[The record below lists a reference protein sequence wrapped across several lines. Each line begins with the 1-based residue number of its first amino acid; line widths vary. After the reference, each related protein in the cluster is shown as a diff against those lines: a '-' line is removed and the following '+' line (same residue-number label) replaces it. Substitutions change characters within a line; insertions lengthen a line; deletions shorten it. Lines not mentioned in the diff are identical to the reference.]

1 MARCG
6 RRGIRRGDRL
16 FGPGAA
22 LASACALAIALLAC
36 SGPSPTP
43 TPVRPPPPATT
54 PTSAASPTTALPPG
68 AGVPIIPAIPSGSPI
83 ASPPSLAITSG
94 KTASD
99 MRTELDRILQEHA
112 LLLEPVMVS
121 TVGDHQPENAA
132 AGATLDRNSETLS
145 QWLGAVYGLDTQR
158 TFLDLWRARIGLFTT
173 YAAAAAAHDA
183 GGQQQAQSGLAA
195 NGSNLAALL
204 AGTAEGLSPSDLETP
219 LSAQADAVLHTADA
233 LAGGDDDLALA
244 SMDDAATHSVEFGD
258 LLATSIA
265 NQFPTRFPGDV
276 TRDDVNLRATLSL
289 LFQKQIY
296 LEGLG
301 ESATANHPEQ
311 AAAFSRLADQNIN
324 QMGSYLGD
332 VYNQQFGEQLVALWR
347 AQVTSLSAYTEAVQ
361 AGDVGRQ
368 QAAMKDLDT
377 WRQNMDSLWS
387 GANPLLAS
395 GRVDALLRV
404 PVLRLTGSSADL
416 VDQRWSDGYGQLYQS
431 AREMEG
437 FEDAVSQASADLY
450 PSRFGTSSSA
460 QANLTPQPA
469 SGAATGTPF
478 VAPIVGATAPT
489 PVAGAPI
496 PTGTPGPTS
505 PPANL
510 VTPIPIPTVA
520 ASTPISI
527 PAAGAGAT
535 SAPTAGA
542 GGQTPVVVVTVP
554 PPVLVIPTA
563 TSTPTPAAASGP
575 SIPIATLPTGA
586 GAASGTGGSSGG
598 ASSTTGLGGSFPSLS
613 GTATGGEAT
622 PAGTGAA
629 GTPRAGTPGAGTPSA
644 GGTPGAGGTPSS
656 RGTPSTGGTPRAA
669 TPTGG

>member
-1 MARCG
+1 
-6 RRGIRRGDRL
+6 
-16 FGPGAA
+16 
-22 LASACALAIALLAC
+22 
-36 SGPSPTP
+36 
-43 TPVRPPPPATT
+43 VRPPAPAASA
-54 PTSAASPTTALPPG
+54 TSAASPTTALPAG
-68 AGVPIIPAIPSGSPI
+68 AGVPIIPTIPSGSPI

-112 LLLEPVMVS
+112 ILLEPVMVS
-121 TVGDHQPENAA
+121 SVGDHQAEHDA
-132 AGATLDRNSETLS
+132 AGATLDHNSETLS
-145 QWLGAVYGLDTQR
+145 QWIGAVYGLDTQR
-158 TFLDLWRARIGLFTT
+158 AFLDLWRGRIGLFTS
-173 YAAAAAAHDA
+173 YAAAASAHDA
-183 GGQQQAQSGLAA
+183 ARQQQAQTDLAT
-195 NGSNLAALL
+195 NGSNLAELL
-204 AGTAEGLSPSDLETP
+204 SGVAEGLTPADLQTP
-219 LSAQADAVLHTADA
+219 LSAQADSVLHTADA

-244 SMDDAATHSVEFGD
+244 GTDDAAAHSVEFAD

-265 NQFPTRFPGDV
+265 GQFPKRFPGEV
-276 TRDDVNLRATLSL
+276 NRDDVNLRVTVSQ
-289 LFQKQIY
+289 LFQKQVY
-296 LEGLG
+296 FEGLG

-311 AAAFSRLADQNIN
+311 AEAFSRVADENIN

-347 AQVTSLSAYTEAVQ
+347 AEAMSLSAYTEAVQ

-387 GANPLLAS
+387 GANPLLAN

-404 PVLRLTGSSADL
+404 PVLRLTGSSGDL
-416 VDQRWSDGYGQLYQS
+416 VDQHWSDGYGQLYQS
-431 AREMEG
+431 AREMEA

-478 VAPIVGATAPT
+478 TAPLVGATAPT

-496 PTGTPGPTS
+496 PTGAPLPTS

-527 PAAGAGAT
+527 PPASGAT
-535 SAPTAGA
+535 SAATNAA
-542 GGQTPVVVVTVP
+542 AAGQTPVAVVTVP
-554 PPVLVIPTA
+554 PPVLVLPTP
-563 TSTPTPAAASGP
+563 TSTPTPAPAPGP

-586 GAASGTGGSSGG
+586 GAASGTG
-598 ASSTTGLGGSFPSLS
+598 SSTGSAGGTGGLGGSFPSLS
-613 GTATGGEAT
+613 GTATGSEAT
-622 PAGTGAA
+622 PAGTSSSG
-629 GTPRAGTPGAGTPSA
+629 PRRAGTPGTPASR
-644 GGTPGAGGTPSS
+644 GTPGAGGTPRSGGTPTAG
-656 RGTPSTGGTPRAA
+656 GTPSGGNTPRAG
-669 TPTGG
+669 TPTGS